1 MPGADDPRLEGRNGE
16 VYRRWAVYRE
26 SQEAIGE
33 RFGISNQRVSQI
45 IAAVRGKMEPTDR
58 GELIEQSRVLLADLQ
73 KRFLEIAELTPA
85 PVVRGKDGDIL
96 YDTVT
101 DPETGESHQ
110 VVVRDYSARM
120 KALAEAR
127 ITDEQI
133 AKRFGLSE
141 PAKTSVDLQATV
153 RYEIAGVDED
163 DLT

>member
-1 MPGADDPRLEGRNGE
+1 MPGATSPSLEGRGGE
-16 VYRRWAVYRE
+16 VYRKWAIYRWT
-26 SQEAIGE
+26 QEKIAQE
-33 RFGISNQRVSQI
+33 YGISQQRVGQI
-45 IAAVRGKMEPTDR
+45 IAAVRTQLPKTDR
-58 GELIEQSRVLLADLQ
+58 SELIEQSRAFLEDVQ
-73 KRFLEIAELTPA
+73 SRFLEIAELTPA

-153 RYEIAGVDED
+153 RYEIAGVDEG